1 MTDDGCFDRAAVV
14 ERVTVATALP
24 TGAVLA
30 AATVLWAGDVAGAL
44 LVCAT
49 GAVGIATLLYL
60 AEGLVSRPGRL
71 GGLDG
76 RPVAAGRDTTRR
88 ALPGLL
94 AASLALAVLFAV
106 VWGVSGS
113 PSALVAALPLGA
125 GLDAL
130 VAALMLRRFER
141 RHHAVVLVD
150 RGSAWPWSS
159 REVTLSPAAAS
170 VLAAR
175 RQAAPATVALPQG

>member
-44 LVCAT
+44 VVCAT
-49 GAVGIATLLYL
+49 GAIEIATLLYL

-113 PSALVAALPLGA
+113 PSALVAALPLSVRASMRSSPPSCSGA
-125 GLDAL
+125 SSGGTTPSCSST
-130 VAALMLRRFER
+130 AAP
-141 RHHAVVLVD
+141 
-150 RGSAWPWSS
+150 RG
-159 REVTLSPAAAS
+159 RGAAA
-170 VLAAR
+170 R
-175 RQAAPATVALPQG
+175 